1 MSLPSSP
8 QLPSQSSSQLSPTQ
22 ISSEDASKPDPWSD
36 EVQQDDFK
44 PLTREEALQWRA
56 RQSDQS
62 VWQVVRWQI
71 ALMVLV
77 CLVSALLTR
86 QSTVVLSVAYGALC
100 SLLPTVLMAYGL
112 STKALVRWFGSFP
125 PAGARAMLARVF
137 FWEGIKVVLAITML
151 GLAPLLIADVSWPGL
166 LAGLVVVLKAYW
178 LAFLP
183 GRRMAA

>member
-8 QLPSQSSSQLSPTQ
+8 QLSAQLSPTQ
-22 ISSEDASKPDPWSD
+22 ISSGDASRPDPWAD
-36 EVQQDDFK
+36 EVQPDDFK

-56 RQSDQS
+56 RQSEQS

-77 CLVSALLTR
+77 CLVSALLTQ

-100 SLLPTVLMAYGL
+100 SLLPTLLMAYGL
-112 STKALVRWFGSFP
+112 STKALARWFKAFR
-125 PAGARAMLARVF
+125 PAAAGVALAGVF
-137 FWEGIKVVLAITML
+137 FWEGIKILLAITML
-151 GLAPLLIADVSWPGL
+151 GLAPLLIADVSWLGL

-183 GRRMAA
+183 GRRKAA